1 MKVRYDREDD
11 VLTIEIAEGIVD
23 HAEEVDG
30 VIVHFTED
38 DRPLLLEMLDASE
51 LLAQLTRIA
60 AHAKTGE
67 PVQI

>member
-11 VLTIEIAEGIVD
+11 VLTIQLAEGVVD

-30 VIVHFTED
+30 VIVHFAKD

-51 LLAQLTRIA
+51 LLAQLNRIA
-60 AHAKTGE
+60 ARAPTGE
-67 PVQI
+67 PVQL

>member
-11 VLTIEIAEGIVD
+11 VLTLLLAEGVVD

-30 VIVHFTED
+30 VIVHFTKD

-51 LLAQLTRIA
+51 LLAQLNRIA
-60 AHAKTGE
+60 ARAPTGE
-67 PVQI
+67 PVQL